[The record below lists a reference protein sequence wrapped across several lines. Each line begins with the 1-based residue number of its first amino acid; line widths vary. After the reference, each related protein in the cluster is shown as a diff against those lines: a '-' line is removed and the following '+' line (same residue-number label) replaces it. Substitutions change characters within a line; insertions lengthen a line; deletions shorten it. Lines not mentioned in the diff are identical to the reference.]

1 MERWRRK
8 HEMLDGK
15 HKGKGVYAVEK
26 TFETDGV
33 YHIIAHTNAREMH
46 VMPEVKVAVGNAKV
60 EDAKENSDHSAGH
73 GDHKVTQR
81 SILWLET

>member
-1 MERWRRK
+1 
-8 HEMLDGK
+8 MLDGK

-46 VMPEVKVAVGNAKV
+46 VTPEVKVAVGNAKKKIV
-60 EDAKENSDHSAGH
+60 ITVQDMEII
-73 GDHKVTQR
+73 KVTQ
-81 SILWLET
+81 

>member
-1 MERWRRK
+1 
-8 HEMLDGK
+8 MLEGK

-60 EDAKENSDHSAGH
+60 EDAK
-73 GDHKVTQR
+73 KR
-81 SILWLET
+81 K

>member
-1 MERWRRK
+1 
-8 HEMLDGK
+8 MLDGK

-60 EDAKENSDHSAGH
+60 EDAKE
-73 GDHKVTQR
+73 K
-81 SILWLET
+81 

>member
-1 MERWRRK
+1 MESWHEK
-8 HEMLDGK
+8 HEMLEGK

-60 EDAKENSDHSAGH
+60 EDAKKKIVIMVQGMAII
-73 GDHKVTQR
+73 KAIQ
-81 SILWLET
+81 